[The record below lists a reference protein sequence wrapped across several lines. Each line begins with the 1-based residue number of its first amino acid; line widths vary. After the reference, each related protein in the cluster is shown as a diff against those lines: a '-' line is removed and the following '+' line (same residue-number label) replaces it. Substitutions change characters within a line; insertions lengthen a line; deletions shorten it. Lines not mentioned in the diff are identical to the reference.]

1 MLDCV
6 STNLDALAVPYDSFF
21 HLRMTP
27 RHLLAASI
35 ALLAHAASAPPPNFL
50 LLLPDQWRHDWTP
63 ASLPALRMPVLDS
76 LVASGTS
83 FRQAYVP
90 SPLCAPSRAALAS
103 SRPYDDCGVPD
114 NFSNDYPTNLT
125 TFYSV
130 LQGAGY
136 WVMSAGKDDLTK
148 ATGPGLNGSFHAREL
163 GFSDAAR
170 NMGKEDCTA
179 SAQPRDPYGAYCAA
193 HSVDVGGKNESLWS
207 VLKGDVAHCC
217 TAAAAAAALPGG
229 GPAPGGYVCPIGSL
243 MPQMSYCDDYV
254 TANALALLARKPKN
268 VPWFLQINF
277 SGPHPPFVVTPAM
290 FNSTH
295 DRTWPAPVDNTQL
308 SAPSAHK
315 MRADYA
321 SELENLDGL
330 FGAVLAA
337 LAASGEAA
345 QTIVVVASDHG
356 EMLGDHDDYGKEMPW
371 QGSASV
377 PLLVSAP
384 ALGLPAGASV
394 DAPVSTLDIAG
405 TVLDYAG
412 VAPAPSMAAASL
424 RSFLQAAPPPPQYRP
439 FVASGLGSWRAVVQ
453 TRAGVD
459 YKLVCCRGACPG
471 APRNASA
478 AAGGGAPDTAL
489 LYAPRADPFDLSNL
503 APALPAVVAAMAPLL
518 PRGWCAAAR

>member
-1 MLDCV
+1 MRL
-6 STNLDALAVPYDSFF
+6 LL
-21 HLRMTP
+21 
-27 RHLLAASI
+27 LLASARV
-35 ALLAHAASAPPPNFL
+35 AASAALSPPRPNIL

-63 ASLPALRMPVLDS
+63 ATPSLPLRMPVLDS
-76 LVASGTS
+76 LAASGTT

-103 SRPYDDCGVPD
+103 GREYDFCGVPD
-114 NFSNDYPTNLT
+114 NFSNDYPLNQT
-125 TFYSV
+125 TFYSL

-163 GFSDAAR
+163 GFNDSAR
-170 NMGKEDCTA
+170 NMGKEDCVA
-179 SAQPRDPYGAYCAA
+179 SAQPRDPYGAYAA
-193 HSVDVGGKNESLWS
+193 ARSVDVGGKNESLWA

-217 TAAAAAAALPGG
+217 AAAAAAAALPGG
-229 GPAPGGYVCPIGSL
+229 GPAPGGYVCPTGSY
-243 MPQMSYCDDYV
+243 MPQNSYCDDYV
-254 TANALALLARKPKN
+254 TANALALLARKPAA

-295 DRTWPAPVDNTQL
+295 DRTWPSPVDNALL

-337 LAASGEAA
+337 LDASGEAA
-345 QTIVVVASDHG
+345 QTIVIVASDHG
-356 EMLGDHDDYGKEMPW
+356 EMLGDHDDYGKELPW

-384 ALGLPAGASV
+384 WAKQANQPNNHQPANTANWRVAVQPTTPTNQPTGPTTQTTNSSWTHTTEPQSTTGFGCNPINNHPIKQPDQTNQSTTCAVDVTPTHTINQPTTDRPRDQPANQPQPTNSQPFFSPLPLPSWPQRASFGYTC
-394 DAPVSTLDIAG
+394 S
-405 TVLDYAG
+405 
-412 VAPAPSMAAASL
+412 
-424 RSFLQAAPPPPQYRP
+424 
-439 FVASGLGSWRAVVQ
+439 
-453 TRAGVD
+453 
-459 YKLVCCRGACPG
+459 
-471 APRNASA
+471 
-478 AAGGGAPDTAL
+478 
-489 LYAPRADPFDLSNL
+489 
-503 APALPAVVAAMAPLL
+503 
-518 PRGWCAAAR
+518 

>member
-1 MLDCV
+1 
-6 STNLDALAVPYDSFF
+6 
-21 HLRMTP
+21 
-27 RHLLAASI
+27 
-35 ALLAHAASAPPPNFL
+35 
-50 LLLPDQWRHDWTP
+50 
-63 ASLPALRMPVLDS
+63 MPVLDS
-76 LVASGTS
+76 LAASGTT

-103 SRPYDDCGVPD
+103 GREYDFCGVPD
-114 NFSNDYPTNLT
+114 NFSNDYPLNQT
-125 TFYSV
+125 TFYSL

-163 GFSDAAR
+163 GFNDSAR
-170 NMGKEDCTA
+170 NMGKEDCVA
-179 SAQPRDPYGAYCAA
+179 SAQPRDPYGAYAA
-193 HSVDVGGKNESLWS
+193 ARSVDVGGKNESLWA

-217 TAAAAAAALPGG
+217 AAAAAAAALPGG
-229 GPAPGGYVCPIGSL
+229 GPAPGGYVCPTGSY
-243 MPQMSYCDDYV
+243 MPQNSYCDDYV
-254 TANALALLARKPKN
+254 TANALALLARKPAA

-295 DRTWPAPVDNTQL
+295 DRTWPSPVDNALL

-337 LAASGEAA
+337 LDASGEAA
-345 QTIVVVASDHG
+345 QTIVIVASDHG
-356 EMLGDHDDYGKEMPW
+356 EMLGDHDDYGKELPW

-384 ALGLPAGASV
+384 ALGLPAGAAV
-394 DAPVSTLDIAG
+394 DAPVATLDIAG

-412 VAPAPSMAAASL
+412 VAPAPSMAGVASL
-424 RSFLQAAPPPPQYRP
+424 RSFLQTAPPPPPYRP

-471 APRNASA
+471 APHNASA
-478 AAGGGAPDTAL
+478 PGAGGDTAL
-489 LYAPRADPFDLSNL
+489 LYAPRADPFDLDNL
-503 APALPAVVAAMAPLL
+503 APTLPAVVAAMAPLL
-518 PRGWCAAAR
+518 PSGWCAAAP